1 MTRAHCHLITCL
13 SLKQSGQGRIVEAT
27 IGDFMALSGSS
38 PLNVVVQN
46 TGRITAA
53 FSVSSRQQKN
63 RRGGGGGREEIR
75 PFLLYLQRWMLA
87 SALMGSFVCQKG
99 P

>member
-1 MTRAHCHLITCL
+1 MTCAHCHLITCL

-38 PLNVVVQN
+38 PLNVVIQN

-53 FSVSSRQQKN
+53 FSVSSRQQKI
-63 RRGGGGGREEIR
+63 RRGGGGGGGGGERR
-75 PFLLYLQRWMLA
+75 
-87 SALMGSFVCQKG
+87 
-99 P
+99 